1 MDPSLWDDSAYPIS
15 IYSLNEYLKA
25 DAANIIISL
34 NRIASFVRN
43 RFLDRKK
50 EKDIAEFGYATW
62 NLILSIYKSGWDSLT
77 ANDNNRTFHQ
87 CVLAQFRPRNPKND
101 LSYKK

>member
-1 MDPSLWDDSAYPIS
+1 
-15 IYSLNEYLKA
+15 LKA

-62 NLILSIYKSGWDSLT
+62 NLILSIYKSG
-77 ANDNNRTFHQ
+77 
-87 CVLAQFRPRNPKND
+87 
-101 LSYKK
+101 